1 MQRNKT
7 RNVLLSLSDE
17 ERDRLG
23 LETER
28 LIKNEMSYIVNQYV
42 YRYQQA
48 ALNTLGWDRDDLLQY
63 IRMVLYKGVVTFTP
77 DKNVKITSYLSAI
90 LYYQMGNLSTKIQNK
105 KNSNSKLYCPEVFYE
120 SDEMIDFTTAE
131 DWLLYAK
138 KFEGILDRLNKSE
151 KKILIYHL
159 IYGHTLGQIEEKL
172 LIPRSEIVKSLKTL
186 KKKIEDLR

>member
-48 ALNTLGWDRDDLLQY
+48 ALNTFGWDRDDLLQY